1 MFRKTAL
8 RLVLLYTVVFAG
20 ILLLFSAVVYAFT
33 DHRVRADEIAT
44 MSTAAANLRAC
55 RDEQIL
61 PGDRD
66 DGEASPLHRGHS
78 SGPGPDGD
86 RLLAEVDETREQHLV
101 YVLLSG
107 TRVVLQT
114 PAGSLTAS
122 EASIVARDGLGA
134 RPRGVSVA
142 GVPYLGMK
150 VELPRPVRIGDA
162 SANAAV
168 ILYNRAQDVAFLREL
183 LTILSVSAGFFA
195 VASAGVGFALASR
208 ALRPIRRSF
217 EEQRRFVAHASHELR
232 TPLAVMRLQIDRMF
246 RHPGETIL
254 DMSEVIASLARETSR
269 LQRLVNDLL
278 TLAKADEGE
287 AVLRLRPVDLATI
300 AREAALRFAP
310 LAEEKGV
317 QLRVSA
323 AETPIVADPDRLLEL
338 LSILVDNAIAFTPA
352 GGWVEIDAHASG
364 SAAVLAVRDTGRGI
378 PPEHLPRVFDRF
390 YQADPSR
397 TTRGAGLGLSIAKWI
412 AEAHGGQI
420 RIFSPGSHGTGTE
433 VEVRLP
439 QSRSAEPGRGRFA
452 RLLAICYKKNSS

>member
-8 RLVLLYTVVFAG
+8 RLVLLYTLVFAG

-33 DHRVRADEIAT
+33 DHRVRADEFAT
-44 MSTAAANLRAC
+44 MSAAAANLRAC

-61 PGDRD
+61 PGDHD
-66 DGEASPLHRGHS
+66 DGEAPPLHRGHAPDPRS
-78 SGPGPDGD
+78 DGD

-101 YVLLSG
+101 YVLLAG
-107 TRVVLQT
+107 ARVVSQT

-122 EASIVARDGLGA
+122 EAAMVARDGLSD
-134 RPRGVSVA
+134 RPREVSVA

-150 VELPRPVRIGDA
+150 VELPRPVRVGDA
-162 SANAAV
+162 PADAAI

-183 LTILSVSAGFFA
+183 LTILSVSGGLFA
-195 VASAGVGFALASR
+195 VASAGAGFMLASR

-217 EEQRRFVAHASHELR
+217 EEQRRFVANASHELR

-254 DMSEVIASLARETSR
+254 EMSEVVASLDRETSR
-269 LQRLVNDLL
+269 LQRLVNHLL
-278 TLAKADEGE
+278 ALAKADEGA
-287 AVLRLRPVDLATI
+287 AVLHFRPVDLAAL

-317 QLRVSA
+317 ELRVVA
-323 AETPIVADPDRLLEL
+323 RDTPAVADPDRLVEL
-338 LSILVDNAIAFTPA
+338 LSILIDNAIAFTPS
-352 GGWVEIDAHASG
+352 GGWVEIDSYAS
-364 SAAVLAVRDTGRGI
+364 ANAVVLAVRDTGQGI
-378 PPEHLPRVFDRF
+378 PSEHLPRVFDRF

-397 TTRGAGLGLSIAKWI
+397 ASRGAGLGLSIAKWI

-420 RIFSPGSHGTGTE
+420 RIFSPGSHGRGTE

-439 QSRSAEPGRGRFA
+439 QRPSAEPRKGRFA
-452 RLLAICYKKNSS
+452 RMLFMCYKKNSS

>member
-1 MFRKTAL
+1 VFRKTAL
-8 RLVLLYTVVFAG
+8 RLVLLYTAVFAS
-20 ILLLFSAVVYAFT
+20 ILLLFSVVVYAFT

-44 MSTAAANLRAC
+44 MNDAAANLRAC

-61 PGDRD
+61 PGDH
-66 DGEASPLHRGHS
+66 GGGGAPLLHRGHAPD
-78 SGPGPDGD
+78 PGPDGD

-101 YVLLSG
+101 YLLLAG
-107 TRVVLQT
+107 TRVVSQT
-114 PAGSLTAS
+114 PIGSFTAA
-122 EASIVARDGLGA
+122 EASALAREGLSAHPREVA
-134 RPRGVSVA
+134 VA
-142 GVPYLGMK
+142 GVPYLGMN
-150 VELPRPVRIGDA
+150 VALPRPVRVGDA
-162 SANAAV
+162 SV
-168 ILYNRAQDVAFLREL
+168 DDVLLLYNRAQDVAFLREL
-183 LTILSVSAGFFA
+183 LTILSVSAGLFA
-195 VASAGVGFALASR
+195 VASAGAGFVLASR

-217 EEQRRFVAHASHELR
+217 EDERRFVANASHELR

-254 DMSEVIASLARETSR
+254 DMSEVVASLDRETAR

-278 TLAKADEGE
+278 SLAKADEGE
-287 AVLRLRPVDLATI
+287 AVLRLKPVDLAAL
-300 AREAALRFAP
+300 ARESARRFAP

-317 QLRVSA
+317 ELRVLA
-323 AETPIVADPDRLLEL
+323 NDAQAVADPDRILQL

-352 GGWVEIDAHASG
+352 GGLVEIDSHTSG
-364 SAAVLAVRDTGRGI
+364 GDAVLAVRDTGQGI

-390 YQADPSR
+390 YQVDPSR

-439 QSRSAEPGRGRFA
+439 ERGPRDLKKGRFA
-452 RLLAICYKKNSS
+452 RLLAMCYKKNSS